1 MPIEVFCVFLF
12 GSLILF
18 LVMGMPIA
26 FATGSAGLIGLLI
39 AWGPQSVFLIAS
51 RTFQNMNSYTLV
63 AVAPFVF
70 MGLVLERSGIG
81 RELFEVVYQWAGSFK
96 GALAITAIL
105 VCTIMAA
112 MTGVVGAAVTTV
124 GMIALPAMLKRNY
137 NKHLALGSCCA
148 GGSLGVL
155 IPPSVIFIIYG
166 SCTNISVG
174 KLFMGGFATGGL
186 LSLVFI
192 TYVLI
197 RSYIQPDFAPALS
210 KKDRLPLKE
219 RIQLLKNVIVPVLLV
234 FLVLGVIFAGLAT
247 PTEAAGVGAAGALI
261 CAMFRRNFTWEMFK
275 IMLLDTTRV
284 TCMVMWIVFGSS
296 FFVAVFAGAGGA
308 QLVENLLLVKV
319 TNPWVILTITMG
331 ILFVLGCFMDSIAIV
346 LLCAPIFTP
355 IIIALKFDPIWFGII
370 FNLNLQMAYIT
381 PPFGY
386 SLFYLKGVAPEG
398 ITTGDIFRSVW
409 PFVGLQ
415 LMTLILC
422 IKFPI
427 LATWFSDLMI
437 K

>member
-1 MPIEVFCVFLF
+1 MPIELFCILLF

-18 LVMGMPIA
+18 LAMGMPIA
-26 FATGSAGLIGLLI
+26 FATGSAGLIGLLL
-39 AWGPQSVFLIAS
+39 AWGPQSLYLIAS
-51 RTFQNMNSYTLV
+51 RTLQNMNSYTLV
-63 AVAPFVF
+63 AIAPFVL
-70 MGLVLERSGIG
+70 MGMVMERSGIG

-96 GALAITAIL
+96 GSLAVTAVL

-137 NKHLALGSCCA
+137 SKHLALGSCCA

-155 IPPSVIFIIYG
+155 IPPSIIFIIYG

-186 LSLVFI
+186 LSLIFI
-192 TYVLI
+192 FYILI
-197 RSYIQPDFAPALS
+197 RSYIQPDYAPALD
-210 KKDRLPLKE
+210 KEDHLPLKT
-219 RIQLLKNVIVPVLLV
+219 RVRLLKNVIAPILLV
-234 FLVLGVIFAGLAT
+234 VLVLGVIFAGLAT
-247 PTEAAGVGAAGALI
+247 PTEAAGVGALGAI
-261 CAMFRRNFTWEMFK
+261 VCAMFRPSFTWRMFNGILIDTVK
-275 IMLLDTTRV
+275 I

-308 QLVENLLLVKV
+308 QLVEDLLIVNV
-319 TNPWVILTITMG
+319 SNRWIILFITMG
-331 ILFVLGCFMDSIAIV
+331 ILFLLGCFMDSIAIV

-398 ITTGDIFRSVW
+398 VTTGDIFRSVW

-415 LMTLILC
+415 FITLLLC

-427 LATWFSDLMI
+427 LAMWLSDMMI
-437 K
+437 G

>member
-39 AWGPQSVFLIAS
+39 AWGPQSLFLIAS
-51 RTFQNMNSYTLV
+51 RTYQNMNSYTLV
-63 AVAPFVF
+63 AIAPFVF

-174 KLFMGGFATGGL
+174 KL
-186 LSLVFI
+186 
-192 TYVLI
+192 
-197 RSYIQPDFAPALS
+197 
-210 KKDRLPLKE
+210 
-219 RIQLLKNVIVPVLLV
+219 KNY
-234 FLVLGVIFAGLAT
+234 
-247 PTEAAGVGAAGALI
+247 
-261 CAMFRRNFTWEMFK
+261 K
-275 IMLLDTTRV
+275 
-284 TCMVMWIVFGSS
+284 
-296 FFVAVFAGAGGA
+296 
-308 QLVENLLLVKV
+308 
-319 TNPWVILTITMG
+319 
-331 ILFVLGCFMDSIAIV
+331 IV
-346 LLCAPIFTP
+346 LPCVQDQQRIVQ
-355 IIIALKFDPIWFGII
+355 II
-370 FNLNLQMAYIT
+370 N
-381 PPFGY
+381 
-386 SLFYLKGVAPEG
+386 
-398 ITTGDIFRSVW
+398 R
-409 PFVGLQ
+409 
-415 LMTLILC
+415 
-422 IKFPI
+422 
-427 LATWFSDLMI
+427 
-437 K
+437 

>member
-1 MPIEVFCVFLF
+1 MAIEAFCVLLF
-12 GSLILF
+12 GLLIL
-18 LVMGMPIA
+18 LLILGMPIA

-39 AWGPQSVFLIAS
+39 SWGPGSLFLIAS
-51 RTFQNMNSYTLV
+51 RTLQNMDSYTLV

-96 GALAITAIL
+96 GSLAVTAIL

-166 SCTNISVG
+166 SATNISVG

-186 LSLVFI
+186 LSVVFVL
-192 TYVLI
+192 YVLT
-197 RSYIQPDFAPALS
+197 RSYLQPDFAPALDS
-210 KKDRLPLKE
+210 EEQLPLSE
-219 RIQLLKNVIVPVLLV
+219 RLRLLKNIIAPVILV
-234 FLVLGVIFAGLAT
+234 ILVLGVIFAGLAT
-247 PTEAAGVGAAGALI
+247 PTEAAGVGAAGAVL
-261 CAMFRRNFTWEMFK
+261 CALFK
-275 IMLLDTTRV
+275 RSLNWQTFKEILLDTTKV
-284 TCMVMWIVFGSS
+284 TCMVMWIVIGSS

-308 QLVENLLLVKV
+308 SLVENLLLVKV
-319 TNPWVILTITMG
+319 TNPWIILSITMVILF
-331 ILFVLGCFMDSIAIV
+331 LLGCFMDSIAIV

-386 SLFYLKGVAPEG
+386 SLFYLRGVAPSN
-398 ITTGDIFRSVW
+398 IATADIFRSVW

-415 LMTLILC
+415 LITLILC
-422 IKFPI
+422 IKFPF
-427 LATWFSDLMI
+427 LATWLSDLMI

>member
-1 MPIEVFCVFLF
+1 M
-12 GSLILF
+12 
-18 LVMGMPIA
+18 
-26 FATGSAGLIGLLI
+26 
-39 AWGPQSVFLIAS
+39 QS
-51 RTFQNMNSYTLV
+51 
-63 AVAPFVF
+63 
-70 MGLVLERSGIG
+70 E
-81 RELFEVVYQWAGSFK
+81 
-96 GALAITAIL
+96 
-105 VCTIMAA
+105 
-112 MTGVVGAAVTTV
+112 
-124 GMIALPAMLKRNY
+124 
-137 NKHLALGSCCA
+137 
-148 GGSLGVL
+148 
-155 IPPSVIFIIYG
+155 
-166 SCTNISVG
+166 
-174 KLFMGGFATGGL
+174 
-186 LSLVFI
+186 
-192 TYVLI
+192 
-197 RSYIQPDFAPALS
+197 
-210 KKDRLPLKE
+210 
-219 RIQLLKNVIVPVLLV
+219 
-234 FLVLGVIFAGLAT
+234 
-247 PTEAAGVGAAGALI
+247 
-261 CAMFRRNFTWEMFK
+261 
-275 IMLLDTTRV
+275 
-284 TCMVMWIVFGSS
+284 
-296 FFVAVFAGAGGA
+296 VFAGAGGA